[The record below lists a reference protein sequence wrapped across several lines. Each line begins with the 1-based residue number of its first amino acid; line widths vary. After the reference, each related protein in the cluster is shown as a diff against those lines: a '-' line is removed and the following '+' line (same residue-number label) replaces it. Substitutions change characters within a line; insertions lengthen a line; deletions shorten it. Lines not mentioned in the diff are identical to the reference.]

1 MGSGSTAWPRS
12 SCPNDRIE
20 SDRGLEKGNIMDEN
34 NNKPLDEQNQKLDLV
49 PDGNDG
55 GKAPLKRKVV
65 IGAAVALVV
74 AGLGLGGAWAT
85 GAFAP
90 KSEITKIEVDSDG
103 GKKQVSEKTDQTVD
117 WAVKIE
123 AEGVTADSSPLIT
136 RYVCTDGDDKGSE
149 FYHATSASDAI
160 EGKDSVRLT
169 EGTWEI
175 TAIPII
181 NPDGSITTPAGGGE
195 HAVSGDQKGSGS
207 TEFTGETKPAEN
219 VTQDDIDKVLDKVN
233 EAVSKGDSTLTGDAG
248 KDVVNKVTDNASK
261 APAADKEKV
270 EEKKDAAADSAAKAE
285 EKKADT
291 AKPSTGSGS
300 TSSKPSSGSTSKPSH
315 EHTWQAQY
323 RNDPVYETRT
333 RTVVDQDAWDEQ
345 VCIGSHIVFS
355 DGAVFYDA
363 AAAANYQESKA
374 MAGTPVSYYTV
385 DDYKTVHHEAVT
397 HQETYQVQTGTKQV
411 LTGYRCSGCGA
422 TK

>member
-1 MGSGSTAWPRS
+1 
-12 SCPNDRIE
+12 
-20 SDRGLEKGNIMDEN
+20 MDEN
-34 NNKPLDEQNQKLDLV
+34 KSKSQDELDQELDLV
-49 PDGNDG
+49 PDGSGVDTM
-55 GKAPLKRKVV
+55 PLKRKVA

-90 KSEITKIEVDSDG
+90 KPETAKVEAGTGSN
-103 GKKQVSEKTDQTVD
+103 KKQVSDKAEATAD
-117 WAVKIE
+117 WTVKIE

-136 RYVCTDGDDKGSE
+136 RYVCTDGAEAGTE
-149 FYHATSASDAI
+149 FYHATPASDAI
-160 EGKDSVRLT
+160 EGKDSVRLA

-181 NPDGSITTPAGGGE
+181 NPDGSITTPAGGGKQ
-195 HAVSGDQKGSGS
+195 AVSGDHKSSGS

-233 EAVSKGDSTLTGDAG
+233 EAVSKGDGTLTGDAG

-270 EEKKDAAADSAAKAE
+270 EEKKDAATDSAVKAE
-285 EKKADT
+285 DKKTDA

-300 TSSKPSSGSTSKPSH
+300 APSKSDSKPSSGSSSKPSH

-323 RNDPVYETRT
+323 RSEPVYTTETY
-333 RTVVDQDAWDEQ
+333 TVVDQEAWDEQ
-345 VCIGSHIVFS
+345 VRSGSHFLFS
-355 DGAVFYDA
+355 DGHICYDSMDA
-363 AAAANYQESKA
+363 MNYQFDT
-374 MAGTPVSYYTV
+374 GCSYSVV

-397 HQETYQVQTGTKQV
+397 HQETRQVQTGTKQV

>member
-1 MGSGSTAWPRS
+1 
-12 SCPNDRIE
+12 
-20 SDRGLEKGNIMDEN
+20 MDEN
-34 NNKPLDEQNQKLDLV
+34 DNKLQDELDQELDLV
-49 PDGNDG
+49 PDGDDG
-55 GKAPLKRKVV
+55 GTMPLKRKVA

-85 GAFAP
+85 GAFTP
-90 KSEITKIEVDSDG
+90 KSETAKVEVKSG
-103 GKKQVSEKTDQTVD
+103 TNKKQVADKAEASVD
-117 WAVKIE
+117 WTVKIE

-136 RYVCTDGDDKGSE
+136 RYVCTDGADEGVE
-149 FYHATSASDAI
+149 FYHATPASDAI
-160 EGKDSVRLT
+160 EGKDSVQLT

-195 HAVSGDQKGSGS
+195 QAVPGDHKGSGS
-207 TEFTGETKPAEN
+207 TEFTGETKPAED

-233 EAVSKGDSTLTGDAG
+233 DAVSKGDGTLTGDAG

-270 EEKKDAAADSAAKAE
+270 EEKKDAATDSAAKAE
-285 EKKADT
+285 EKKAD
-291 AKPSTGSGS
+291 AVKPSTGSS
-300 TSSKPSSGSTSKPSH
+300 SAPSKSDSKPSSGSTSKPSH

-323 RNDPVYETRT
+323 RTEPVYTTETYT
-333 RTVVDQDAWDEQ
+333 IVDQDAWEEQ
-345 VCIGSHIVFS
+345 VRVGSHFLFS
-355 DGAVFYDA
+355 DGHICYDSMEA
-363 AAAANYQESKA
+363 MNYQFDT
-374 MAGTPVSYYTV
+374 GCSYSVV
-385 DDYKTVHHEAVT
+385 DDYKTIRHEAVT
-397 HQETYQVQTGTKQV
+397 HQGTRQVQTGTKQV

>member
-1 MGSGSTAWPRS
+1 
-12 SCPNDRIE
+12 
-20 SDRGLEKGNIMDEN
+20 MDEN
-34 NNKPLDEQNQKLDLV
+34 DNKPQDELDQELNLV
-49 PDGNDG
+49 PDGDG
-55 GKAPLKRKVV
+55 GGTMPLKRKVA

-85 GAFAP
+85 GAFTPTPESSKVEAG
-90 KSEITKIEVDSDG
+90 TG
-103 GKKQVSEKTDQTVD
+103 ANKKQVSDKAESTVD
-117 WAVKIE
+117 WTVKIE

-136 RYVCTDGDDKGSE
+136 RYVCTDGAEAGTE
-149 FYHATSASDAI
+149 FYHATPASDAI

-181 NPDGSITTPAGGGE
+181 NQDGSITTPAGGGE
-195 HAVSGDQKGSGS
+195 QAVPGDHKGSGS
-207 TEFTGETKPAEN
+207 TDFTGETKPAGD

-233 EAVSKGDSTLTGDAG
+233 DAISKGDGTLTGDAG

-270 EEKKDAAADSAAKAE
+270 EEKKDAATDSAVKAE
-285 EKKADT
+285 DKKTDA

-300 TSSKPSSGSTSKPSH
+300 APSKSDSKPSSGSSNKPSH

-323 RNDPVYETRT
+323 RSEPVYTTEYYTI
-333 RTVVDQDAWDEQ
+333 VDQEAWDEQ
-345 VCIGSHIVFS
+345 VRSGSHFLFS
-355 DGAVFYDA
+355 DGHICYDSMEA
-363 AAAANYQESKA
+363 MNYQFDT
-374 MAGTPVSYYTV
+374 GCSYSVV
-385 DDYKTVHHEAVT
+385 DDYKTIHHEAVT
-397 HQETYQVQTGTKQV
+397 HQGTRQVQTGTKQV

>member
-1 MGSGSTAWPRS
+1 
-12 SCPNDRIE
+12 
-20 SDRGLEKGNIMDEN
+20 MDEN
-34 NNKPLDEQNQKLDLV
+34 NLNTQDGQGPNLV
-49 PDGNDG
+49 PGSGDGN
-55 GKAPLKRKVV
+55 KWPLKRKVA
-65 IGAAVALVV
+65 IGATVALVV

-85 GAFAP
+85 GAFTPRPETSKVEAG
-90 KSEITKIEVDSDG
+90 TAAN
-103 GKKQVSEKTDQTVD
+103 KKQVSDKAEATVD

-123 AEGVTADSSPLIT
+123 AGGVTADSSPLIT
-136 RYVCTDGDDKGSE
+136 RYVCTDGADKGVE

-160 EGKDSVRLT
+160 EGKGGVQLT

-195 HAVSGDQKGSGS
+195 QVVSGDKKHSGN
-207 TEFTGETKPAEN
+207 TEFTGDTKPAGD

-233 EAVSKGDSTLTGDAG
+233 EAVSKGDGTLTGDAG

-270 EEKKDAAADSAAKAE
+270 EEKKDAATDSAVKTE
-285 EKKADT
+285 DKKTDAV
-291 AKPSTGSGS
+291 KPSAPSGS
-300 TSSKPSSGSTSKPSH
+300 APSKPDSKPSSGSSGKPSH

-323 RNDPVYETRT
+323 RAEPVYTTEYY
-333 RTVVDQDAWDEQ
+333 TVVDQEAWDEQ

-374 MAGTPVSYYTV
+374 LAGTPVSYHTV
-385 DDYKTVHHEAVT
+385 DDFKTIHHEAVT
-397 HQETYQVQTGTKQV
+397 HQGTRQVQTGTKQV

>member
-1 MGSGSTAWPRS
+1 
-12 SCPNDRIE
+12 
-20 SDRGLEKGNIMDEN
+20 MDEN
-34 NNKPLDEQNQKLDLV
+34 NFNAQDGQGPNYV
-49 PDGNDG
+49 PDGGDG
-55 GKAPLKRKVV
+55 NKLPLKRKVA
-65 IGAAVALVV
+65 IGATVALVV
-74 AGLGLGGAWAT
+74 AGLGLGAAWAT

-103 GKKQVSEKTDQTVD
+103 GKKQVSEKTDKTVD

-136 RYVCTDGDDKGSE
+136 RYVCTDGADEGVE

-181 NPDGSITTPAGGGE
+181 NADGSITTPAGGGE
-195 HAVSGDQKGSGS
+195 QAVSGASKDSGN
-207 TEFTGETKPAEN
+207 TEFTGDTKPAEN

-233 EAVSKGDSTLTGDAG
+233 EAVSKGDGTLTGDAG

-270 EEKKDAAADSAAKAE
+270 EEKKDVATDSAVKAE
-285 EKKADT
+285 VVKTDA

-300 TSSKPSSGSTSKPSH
+300 APSKSDSKPSSGSSSKPSH

-355 DGAVFYDA
+355 DGAIFYDA

>member
-1 MGSGSTAWPRS
+1 
-12 SCPNDRIE
+12 
-20 SDRGLEKGNIMDEN
+20 MDEK
-34 NNKPLDEQNQKLDLV
+34 NNKLQDELDQELDLV
-49 PDGNDG
+49 PDGSGDG
-55 GKAPLKRKVV
+55 TMPLKRKVA

-85 GAFAP
+85 GAFTP
-90 KSEITKIEVDSDG
+90 KPETVKVEAGTGSN
-103 GKKQVSEKTDQTVD
+103 KKQVSDKAEPTVD
-117 WAVKIE
+117 WTVKIE

-136 RYVCTDGDDKGSE
+136 RYVCTDGAEAGAE
-149 FYHATSASDAI
+149 FYHATPASDAI

-181 NPDGSITTPAGGGE
+181 NADGSITTPAGGGKQ
-195 HAVSGDQKGSGS
+195 AVPGDQKNSGS
-207 TEFTGETKPAEN
+207 TEFTGETKPAGD

-233 EAVSKGDSTLTGDAG
+233 EAVSKGDGTLTGDAG

-270 EEKKDAAADSAAKAE
+270 EEKKDAATDSAAKAE
-285 EKKADT
+285 EKKAD
-291 AKPSTGSGS
+291 AVKPSTGSNS
-300 TSSKPSSGSTSKPSH
+300 APSKSDSKPSSGSTSKPSH

-323 RNDPVYETRT
+323 RSEPVYTTETYT
-333 RTVVDQDAWDEQ
+333 IVDQKAWDEQ
-345 VCIGSHIVFS
+345 VRSGSHYLFS
-355 DGAVFYDA
+355 DGAVFYDDYQ
-363 AAAANYQESKA
+363 AANYQESKA
-374 MAGTPVSYYTV
+374 LSGTPVSYTLV
-385 DDYKTVHHEAVT
+385 DDYKTIHHEAVT
-397 HQETYQVQTGTKQV
+397 HQETRQVQTGTKQV

>member
-1 MGSGSTAWPRS
+1 
-12 SCPNDRIE
+12 
-20 SDRGLEKGNIMDEN
+20 MDEN
-34 NNKPLDEQNQKLDLV
+34 NNPQDEQNQGLDLV

-55 GKAPLKRKVV
+55 GKSPLKRKVA

-90 KSEITKIEVDSDG
+90 KPEAAKVEAGTGSN
-103 GKKQVSEKTDQTVD
+103 KKQVSDKAEPTVD
-117 WAVKIE
+117 WTVRIE

-136 RYVCTDGDDKGSE
+136 RYVCTDGAEEGTE
-149 FYHATSASDAI
+149 FYHATPASDAI

-181 NPDGSITTPAGGGE
+181 NPDGSITTPTGGGE
-195 HAVSGDQKGSGS
+195 QAVSGASKDSGN
-207 TEFTGETKPAEN
+207 TEFTGDTKPAEN

-233 EAVSKGDSTLTGDAG
+233 EAVSKGDGTLTGDAG

-261 APAADKEKV
+261 APGADKEKV
-270 EEKKDAAADSAAKAE
+270 EEKKDAATDSAAKAE
-285 EKKADT
+285 EKKAD
-291 AKPSTGSGS
+291 AVKPSTGSS
-300 TSSKPSSGSTSKPSH
+300 SAPSKSDSKPSSGSASKPSH

-323 RNDPVYETRT
+323 RTEAVYETRT
-333 RTVVDQDAWDEQ
+333 RTVIDQAAWDET
-345 VCIGSHIVFS
+345 VSAGYDEFRFS
-355 DGAVFYDA
+355 DGYVTTSLTDA
-363 AAAANYQESKA
+363 INHQDSTGCSYSIY
-374 MAGTPVSYYTV
+374 TPQV
-385 DDYKTVHHEAVT
+385 TVHHDAVT
-397 HQETYQVQTGTKQV
+397 HQEQYQVQTGTKQV

>member
-1 MGSGSTAWPRS
+1 
-12 SCPNDRIE
+12 
-20 SDRGLEKGNIMDEN
+20 MDEN
-34 NNKPLDEQNQKLDLV
+34 NVETQEELNRDTDLT
-49 PDGNDG
+49 PNGSDG
-55 GKAPLKRKVV
+55 GKAPLKRKVA

-90 KSEITKIEVDSDG
+90 KSEITKIEVDSDD

-136 RYVCTDGDDKGSE
+136 RYVCTDGAEAGTE
-149 FYHATSASDAI
+149 FYHATPASDAI
-160 EGKDSVRLT
+160 EGKDSVRLA

-195 HAVSGDQKGSGS
+195 QAVSGDQKGSGS

-233 EAVSKGDSTLTGDAG
+233 EAVTKGDSTLTGDAG

-285 EKKADT
+285 EKKAD
-291 AKPSTGSGS
+291 AVKPSTGS
-300 TSSKPSSGSTSKPSH
+300 SSAPSKSDPKPSSGSSSKPSH

-345 VCIGSHIVFS
+345 VLSGSHYQFS
-355 DGAVFYDA
+355 DGYVTSDDA
-363 AAAANYQESKA
+363 DAWAHQKA
-374 MAGTPVSYYTV
+374 THASYTV
-385 DDYKTVHHEAVT
+385 VDEYTTVHHEAVT

>member
-1 MGSGSTAWPRS
+1 
-12 SCPNDRIE
+12 
-20 SDRGLEKGNIMDEN
+20 MDEN
-34 NNKPLDEQNQKLDLV
+34 NSKSQDELDQELDLV
-49 PDGNDG
+49 PDGSGDG
-55 GKAPLKRKVV
+55 TMPLKRKVA

-74 AGLGLGGAWAT
+74 AGLGLGGAWAS
-85 GAFAP
+85 GAFTP
-90 KSEITKIEVDSDG
+90 KPETAKVEAGSGSN
-103 GKKQVSEKTDQTVD
+103 KKQVSDKAEPTVD
-117 WAVKIE
+117 WTVKIE

-136 RYVCTDGDDKGSE
+136 RYVCTDGADEGVE

-160 EGKDSVRLT
+160 EGKDSVQLT

-181 NPDGSITTPAGGGE
+181 NPDGSITTPSGGGE
-195 HAVSGDQKGSGS
+195 QTVPGDHKNTGS
-207 TEFTGETKPAEN
+207 TEFTGETKPAGD
-219 VTQDDIDKVLDKVN
+219 VTQDDIDKILDKVN
-233 EAVSKGDSTLTGDAG
+233 EAVSKGDGTLTGDAG

-270 EEKKDAAADSAAKAE
+270 EEEKDAATDSAAKAE
-285 EKKADT
+285 EKKVDAV
-291 AKPSTGSGS
+291 KPSTGSS
-300 TSSKPSSGSTSKPSH
+300 SAPSKSDSKPSSGSASKPSH

-345 VCIGSHIVFS
+345 VLCGSHAVCS
-355 DGAVFYDA
+355 DGSVFYDNA
-363 AAAANYQESKA
+363 ALAAYCKKMA

-385 DDYKTVHHEAVT
+385 DDYTTVHHEAVT

>member
-1 MGSGSTAWPRS
+1 MDDNNLNAQDGQG
-12 SCPNDRIE
+12 PNY
-20 SDRGLEKGNIMDEN
+20 
-34 NNKPLDEQNQKLDLV
+34 V
-49 PDGNDG
+49 PNGGDG
-55 GKAPLKRKVV
+55 GKTPLKRKVA
-65 IGAAVALVV
+65 IGATVALVV

-117 WAVKIE
+117 WAVKID
-123 AEGVTADSSPLIT
+123 AEGVTAESSPLIT
-136 RYVCTDGDDKGSE
+136 RYVCTDGADEGVE

-181 NPDGSITTPAGGGE
+181 NADGSITTPAGGGE
-195 HAVSGDQKGSGS
+195 QAVSGASKDSGS

-233 EAVSKGDSTLTGDAG
+233 EAVSKGDGTLTGDAG

-270 EEKKDAAADSAAKAE
+270 EEKKDAATDSAVKAE
-285 EKKADT
+285 VEKAD
-291 AKPSTGSGS
+291 AVKPSTGSGS
-300 TSSKPSSGSTSKPSH
+300 APSKSDSNPSSGSSSKPSH

-323 RNDPVYETRT
+323 RSEPVYTTEYYTI
-333 RTVVDQDAWDEQ
+333 VDQEAWDEQ
-345 VCIGSHIVFS
+345 VRSGSHFLFS
-355 DGAVFYDA
+355 DGHICYDSMEA
-363 AAAANYQESKA
+363 MNYQFDT
-374 MAGTPVSYYTV
+374 GCSYSVV
-385 DDYKTVHHEAVT
+385 DDYKTIHHEAVT
-397 HQETYQVQTGTKQV
+397 HQGTRQVQTGTKQV

>member
-1 MGSGSTAWPRS
+1 
-12 SCPNDRIE
+12 
-20 SDRGLEKGNIMDEN
+20 MDEN
-34 NNKPLDEQNQKLDLV
+34 DNKPQDELDQELNLV
-49 PDGNDG
+49 PDGDG
-55 GKAPLKRKVV
+55 GGTMPLKRKVA

-85 GAFAP
+85 GAFTPTPESSKVEAG
-90 KSEITKIEVDSDG
+90 TG
-103 GKKQVSEKTDQTVD
+103 ANKKQVSDKAEPTVD
-117 WAVKIE
+117 WTVKIE

-136 RYVCTDGDDKGSE
+136 RYVCTDGAEAGTE
-149 FYHATSASDAI
+149 FYHATPASDAI

-181 NPDGSITTPAGGGE
+181 NPDGSITTPSGGGE
-195 HAVSGDQKGSGS
+195 QDVSGDHKGSGS
-207 TEFTGETKPAEN
+207 TEFTGETKPAGD
-219 VTQDDIDKVLDKVN
+219 VAQDDIDKVLDKVN
-233 EAVSKGDSTLTGDAG
+233 EAVSKGDGTLTGDAG

-270 EEKKDAAADSAAKAE
+270 EEKKDAATDSAAKAE
-285 EKKADT
+285 EKKAD
-291 AKPSTGSGS
+291 AVKPSTGSNS
-300 TSSKPSSGSTSKPSH
+300 APSKSDSKPSSGSTSKPSH

-345 VCIGSHIVFS
+345 VLSGSHYQFS
-355 DGAVFYDA
+355 DGYVTSDDA
-363 AAAANYQESKA
+363 DAWAHQKA
-374 MAGTPVSYYTV
+374 THASYTVV
-385 DDYKTVHHEAVT
+385 DDYTTIHHEAVT

>member
-1 MGSGSTAWPRS
+1 MDDNNLNAQDGQG
-12 SCPNDRIE
+12 PNY
-20 SDRGLEKGNIMDEN
+20 
-34 NNKPLDEQNQKLDLV
+34 V
-49 PDGNDG
+49 PNGGDG
-55 GKAPLKRKVV
+55 GKTLLKRKVA
-65 IGAAVALVV
+65 IGATVALVV

-117 WAVKIE
+117 WAVKID
-123 AEGVTADSSPLIT
+123 AEGVTAESSPLIT
-136 RYVCTDGDDKGSE
+136 RYVCTDGADEGVE

-160 EGKDSVRLT
+160 EGKDSVQLT

-195 HAVSGDQKGSGS
+195 QAVSGESKDSGS
-207 TEFTGETKPAEN
+207 TEFTGETKPAGD

-233 EAVSKGDSTLTGDAG
+233 EAVSKGDGTLTGDAG

-270 EEKKDAAADSAAKAE
+270 EEKKDAAADSAVKAE
-285 EKKADT
+285 DKKTDA

-300 TSSKPSSGSTSKPSH
+300 APSKSDSKPSSGSSSKPSH

-323 RNDPVYETRT
+323 RNDPVYEIRT
-333 RTVVDQDAWDEQ
+333 RTVVDQAAWDET
-345 VCIGSHIVFS
+345 VSAGYDEFRFS
-355 DGAVFYDA
+355 DGYVTTSLTDA
-363 AAAANYQESKA
+363 INHQDSTGCSYSIY
-374 MAGTPVSYYTV
+374 TPQV
-385 DDYKTVHHEAVT
+385 TVHHDAVT
-397 HQETYQVQTGTKQV
+397 HQEQYQVQTGTKQV

>member
-1 MGSGSTAWPRS
+1 MDDNNLNAQDGQG
-12 SCPNDRIE
+12 PNY
-20 SDRGLEKGNIMDEN
+20 
-34 NNKPLDEQNQKLDLV
+34 V
-49 PDGNDG
+49 PNGGDG
-55 GKAPLKRKVV
+55 GKTLLKRKVA
-65 IGAAVALVV
+65 IGATVALVV

-117 WAVKIE
+117 WAVKID
-123 AEGVTADSSPLIT
+123 AEGVTAESSPLIT
-136 RYVCTDGDDKGSE
+136 RYVCTDGADGGVE

-181 NPDGSITTPAGGGE
+181 NQDGSITTPAGGGE
-195 HAVSGDQKGSGS
+195 QAVSGASKDSGS

-233 EAVSKGDSTLTGDAG
+233 EAVSKGDGTLTGDAG

-261 APAADKEKV
+261 APAVDKEKV
-270 EEKKDAAADSAAKAE
+270 EEKKDAATDSAVKAE
-285 EKKADT
+285 VEKAD
-291 AKPSTGSGS
+291 AVKPSTGSGPAPS
-300 TSSKPSSGSTSKPSH
+300 KSDSKPSSGSSSKPSH

-323 RNDPVYETRT
+323 RSEPVYTTEYYTI
-333 RTVVDQDAWDEQ
+333 VDQEAWDEQ
-345 VCIGSHIVFS
+345 VRSGSHFLFS
-355 DGAVFYDA
+355 DGHICYDSMEA
-363 AAAANYQESKA
+363 MNYQFDT
-374 MAGTPVSYYTV
+374 GCSYSVV
-385 DDYKTVHHEAVT
+385 DDYKTIHHEAVT
-397 HQETYQVQTGTKQV
+397 HQGTRQVQTGTKQV

>member
-1 MGSGSTAWPRS
+1 
-12 SCPNDRIE
+12 
-20 SDRGLEKGNIMDEN
+20 MDEN
-34 NNKPLDEQNQKLDLV
+34 NVETQEELNQDTDLT
-49 PDGNDG
+49 PNGSDG
-55 GKAPLKRKVV
+55 GKAPLKRRVA

-74 AGLGLGGAWAT
+74 AGLGLGGAWAL

-90 KSEITKIEVDSDG
+90 KSETAKVEVNSG
-103 GKKQVSEKTDQTVD
+103 AHKKQVSDKAEASVD
-117 WAVKIE
+117 WTVKID

-136 RYVCTDGDDKGSE
+136 RYVCTDGADKGVE

-160 EGKDSVRLT
+160 EGKGGVQLT

-195 HAVSGDQKGSGS
+195 QAVPGDHKHSGS
-207 TEFTGETKPAEN
+207 TEFAGETKPAGD
-219 VTQDDIDKVLDKVN
+219 VTQYDIDKVLDKVN
-233 EAVSKGDSTLTGDAG
+233 EAVSKGDGTLTGDAG

-270 EEKKDAAADSAAKAE
+270 EEKKDAATDSAAKAE
-285 EKKADT
+285 DKKPDSV
-291 AKPSTGSGS
+291 KPSTGSGS
-300 TSSKPSSGSTSKPSH
+300 APSKSDSKPSSGSTSKPSH

-323 RNDPVYETRT
+323 RSEPVYTTETY
-333 RTVVDQDAWDEQ
+333 TVVDQEAWDEQ
-345 VCIGSHIVFS
+345 VRSDSHFLFS
-355 DGAVFYDA
+355 DGHICYDSIDA
-363 AAAANYQESKA
+363 MNYQFDT
-374 MAGTPVSYYTV
+374 GCSYSVV

-397 HQETYQVQTGTKQV
+397 HQETRQVQTGTKQV

-422 TK
+422 SK

>member
-1 MGSGSTAWPRS
+1 
-12 SCPNDRIE
+12 
-20 SDRGLEKGNIMDEN
+20 MDEN
-34 NNKPLDEQNQKLDLV
+34 NLNAQDGQGPNFV
-49 PDGNDG
+49 PDGGDG
-55 GKAPLKRKVV
+55 NKLPLKRKVA
-65 IGAAVALVV
+65 IGATVALVV
-74 AGLGLGGAWAT
+74 AGLGLGGAWAA

-90 KSEITKIEVDSDG
+90 KSEITKIEVDGDG
-103 GKKQVSEKTDQTVD
+103 GKKQVSEKTDKTVD

-136 RYVCTDGDDKGSE
+136 RYVCTDGADEGVE
-149 FYHATSASDAI
+149 FCHATSASDAI

-181 NPDGSITTPAGGGE
+181 NADGSITTPAGDGDQ
-195 HAVSGDQKGSGS
+195 AVSGASKDSGS

-233 EAVSKGDSTLTGDAG
+233 EAVSKGDGTLTGDAG

-270 EEKKDAAADSAAKAE
+270 EEKKDVATDSAVKAE
-285 EKKADT
+285 VEKTDA

-300 TSSKPSSGSTSKPSH
+300 APSKSDSKPSSVSSGKPSH

-355 DGAVFYDA
+355 DGAIFYDA

>member
-1 MGSGSTAWPRS
+1 
-12 SCPNDRIE
+12 
-20 SDRGLEKGNIMDEN
+20 MDEN
-34 NNKPLDEQNQKLDLV
+34 NLNNQDDQGQDLNLV
-49 PDGNDG
+49 PDGG
-55 GKAPLKRKVV
+55 GSGKMPLKRKVA
-65 IGAAVALVV
+65 IGATVALVV
-74 AGLGLGGAWAT
+74 AGLGGAWVT

-90 KSEITKIEVDSDG
+90 KSEITKIEANGDS
-103 GKKQVSEKTDQTVD
+103 GKKQVSEKTEPAVD
-117 WAVKIE
+117 WTVKIE

-136 RYVCTDGDDKGSE
+136 RYVCIDGADKGIE

-160 EGKDSVRLT
+160 EGKGSIQLT

-181 NPDGSITTPAGGGE
+181 NQDGSITTPAGGGE
-195 HAVSGDQKGSGS
+195 QAVSGESKDSGS

-233 EAVSKGDSTLTGDAG
+233 EAVSKGDGTLTGDAG

-270 EEKKDAAADSAAKAE
+270 EEKKDSATDSAVKAE
-285 EKKADT
+285 DKKTDA

-300 TSSKPSSGSTSKPSH
+300 APSKSDSKPSSGSSSKPSH

-323 RNDPVYETRT
+323 RSDPVYETRT

-345 VCIGSHIVFS
+345 VRSGSHYLFS
-355 DGAVFYDA
+355 DGAVFYDDYQ
-363 AAAANYQESKA
+363 AANYQESKA
-374 MAGTPVSYYTV
+374 LSGTPVSYTLV

>member
-1 MGSGSTAWPRS
+1 
-12 SCPNDRIE
+12 
-20 SDRGLEKGNIMDEN
+20 MDEN
-34 NNKPLDEQNQKLDLV
+34 SLNNQDGQDQGLNLV
-49 PDGNDG
+49 PDGDSS
-55 GKAPLKRKVV
+55 GKMPLKRKVA
-65 IGAAVALVV
+65 IGATVALVV

-90 KSEITKIEVDSDG
+90 KSEITKIEVDSDSN
-103 GKKQVSEKTDQTVD
+103 KKQVSEKTGAAVD
-117 WAVKIE
+117 WTVKIE

-136 RYVCTDGDDKGSE
+136 RYVCTDGADKGVE
-149 FYHATSASDAI
+149 FFHATSASDAI
-160 EGKDSVRLT
+160 EGKDSVQLT

-175 TAIPII
+175 SAIPII

-195 HAVSGDQKGSGS
+195 QAVSGASKDSGS

-233 EAVSKGDSTLTGDAG
+233 EAVSKGDGTLTGDAG

-270 EEKKDAAADSAAKAE
+270 EEKKDSATDSAVKAE
-285 EKKADT
+285 DKKTDA
-291 AKPSTGSGS
+291 AKPSTGSAS
-300 TSSKPSSGSTSKPSH
+300 APSKSDSKPSSGSSNKPSH

-345 VCIGSHIVFS
+345 VLSGSHYQFS
-355 DGAVFYDA
+355 DGYVTSDDA
-363 AAAANYQESKA
+363 DAWAHQKA
-374 MAGTPVSYYTV
+374 THASYTVV
-385 DDYKTVHHEAVT
+385 DDYTTIHHEAVM

>member
-1 MGSGSTAWPRS
+1 
-12 SCPNDRIE
+12 
-20 SDRGLEKGNIMDEN
+20 MDEN
-34 NNKPLDEQNQKLDLV
+34 KSKSQDELDQDLDLV
-49 PDGNDG
+49 PDGG
-55 GKAPLKRKVV
+55 GTMPLKRKVA
-65 IGAAVALVV
+65 IGAAVVLVV

-90 KSEITKIEVDSDG
+90 KPETSKVEAGTG
-103 GKKQVSEKTDQTVD
+103 TNKKQVSDKVEPTVD
-117 WAVKIE
+117 WTVKIE

-136 RYVCTDGDDKGSE
+136 RYVCTDGADEGAE
-149 FYHATSASDAI
+149 FYHATPASDAI

-181 NPDGSITTPAGGGE
+181 NPDGSITTPSGGGE
-195 HAVSGDQKGSGS
+195 QAVSGDHKNTGS
-207 TEFTGETKPAEN
+207 TEFTGETKPAGD

-233 EAVSKGDSTLTGDAG
+233 EAVSKGDGTLTGDAG

-270 EEKKDAAADSAAKAE
+270 EEKKDAATDSAAKAE
-285 EKKADT
+285 EKKAD
-291 AKPSTGSGS
+291 AVKPSTGSNS
-300 TSSKPSSGSTSKPSH
+300 APSKSDSKPSSGSTSKPSH

-323 RNDPVYETRT
+323 RSEPVYTTETY
-333 RTVVDQDAWDEQ
+333 TVVDQEAWDEQ
-345 VCIGSHIVFS
+345 VRSGSHYLFS
-355 DGAVFYDA
+355 DGAVFYDDYQ
-363 AAAANYQESKA
+363 AANYQESKA
-374 MAGTPVSYYTV
+374 LSGTPVSYTLV
-385 DDYKTVHHEAVT
+385 DDYKTIHHEAVT
-397 HQETYQVQTGTKQV
+397 HQETRQVQTGTKQV

>member
-1 MGSGSTAWPRS
+1 
-12 SCPNDRIE
+12 
-20 SDRGLEKGNIMDEN
+20 MDEN
-34 NNKPLDEQNQKLDLV
+34 DNKPQDELDQELNLV
-49 PDGNDG
+49 PDGDG
-55 GKAPLKRKVV
+55 GGTMPLKRKVAV
-65 IGAAVALVV
+65 GAAVALVV

-90 KSEITKIEVDSDG
+90 KPETAKVEAGTGSN
-103 GKKQVSEKTDQTVD
+103 KKQVSDKAEPTVD
-117 WAVKIE
+117 WTVKIE

-136 RYVCTDGDDKGSE
+136 RYVCTDGAEAGTE
-149 FYHATSASDAI
+149 FYHATPASDAI
-160 EGKDSVRLT
+160 EGKDSVRLA

-195 HAVSGDQKGSGS
+195 QAVSGDQKGSGS
-207 TEFTGETKPAEN
+207 TEFTGETKPAGD

-233 EAVSKGDSTLTGDAG
+233 EAVSKGDGTLTGDAG

-270 EEKKDAAADSAAKAE
+270 EEKKDAATDSAAKAE
-285 EKKADT
+285 EKKAD
-291 AKPSTGSGS
+291 AVKPSTGSNS
-300 TSSKPSSGSTSKPSH
+300 APSKSDSKPSSGSTSKPSH

-323 RNDPVYETRT
+323 RSEPVYTTETY
-333 RTVVDQDAWDEQ
+333 TVVDQEAWDEQ
-345 VCIGSHIVFS
+345 VRSGSHFLFS
-355 DGAVFYDA
+355 DGHICYDSMDA
-363 AAAANYQESKA
+363 MNYQFDT
-374 MAGTPVSYYTV
+374 GCSYSVV

-397 HQETYQVQTGTKQV
+397 HQETRQVQTGTKQV

-422 TK
+422 SK

>member
-1 MGSGSTAWPRS
+1 
-12 SCPNDRIE
+12 
-20 SDRGLEKGNIMDEN
+20 MDEN
-34 NNKPLDEQNQKLDLV
+34 NFNNQDDQGQDLNLI
-49 PDGNDG
+49 PDGG
-55 GKAPLKRKVV
+55 GSGKMPLKRKVA
-65 IGAAVALVV
+65 IGATVALVV
-74 AGLGLGGAWAT
+74 SGLGLGGAWAT

-90 KSEITKIEVDSDG
+90 KSEITKIEADGDS
-103 GKKQVSEKTDQTVD
+103 GKKQVSEKTEPAVD

-175 TAIPII
+175 SAIPII

-195 HAVSGDQKGSGS
+195 QAVSGDQKGSGS

-285 EKKADT
+285 EKKAD
-291 AKPSTGSGS
+291 AVKPSTGSGS
-300 TSSKPSSGSTSKPSH
+300 TASKSDSKPSSGSTSKPSH

-333 RTVVDQDAWDEQ
+333 RTVVDQDAWVEQ
-345 VCIGSHIVFS
+345 VLSGSHYQFS
-355 DGAVFYDA
+355 DGYVTSDDA
-363 AAAANYQESKA
+363 DAWAHQKA
-374 MAGTPVSYYTV
+374 THASYTVV
-385 DDYKTVHHEAVT
+385 DDYTTIHHEAVT

>member
-1 MGSGSTAWPRS
+1 
-12 SCPNDRIE
+12 
-20 SDRGLEKGNIMDEN
+20 MDEN
-34 NNKPLDEQNQKLDLV
+34 KSKSQDELDQDLDLV
-49 PDGNDG
+49 PDGG
-55 GKAPLKRKVV
+55 GTMPLKRKVA
-65 IGAAVALVV
+65 IGAAVVLVV

-85 GAFAP
+85 GAFTP
-90 KSEITKIEVDSDG
+90 KPETAKVEAGTGSN
-103 GKKQVSEKTDQTVD
+103 KKQVSDKAEPTVD
-117 WAVKIE
+117 WTVKIE

-136 RYVCTDGDDKGSE
+136 RYVCTDGADEGAE
-149 FYHATSASDAI
+149 FYHATPASDAI

-181 NPDGSITTPAGGGE
+181 NPDGSITTPSGGGE
-195 HAVSGDQKGSGS
+195 QAVSGDHKNTGS
-207 TEFTGETKPAEN
+207 TEFTGETKPAGD

-233 EAVSKGDSTLTGDAG
+233 EAVSKGDGTLTGDAG

-270 EEKKDAAADSAAKAE
+270 EEKKDAATDSAAKAE
-285 EKKADT
+285 EKKAD
-291 AKPSTGSGS
+291 AVKPSTGSNS
-300 TSSKPSSGSTSKPSH
+300 APSKSDSKPSSGSTSKPSH

-323 RNDPVYETRT
+323 RSEPVYETRT
-333 RTVVDQDAWDEQ
+333 RTVIDQDAWDEQ

>member
-1 MGSGSTAWPRS
+1 
-12 SCPNDRIE
+12 
-20 SDRGLEKGNIMDEN
+20 MDESN
-34 NNKPLDEQNQKLDLV
+34 LNAQDGQGPNFV
-49 PDGNDG
+49 PDGGDG
-55 GKAPLKRKVV
+55 NKLPLKRKVA
-65 IGAAVALVV
+65 IGATVALVV

-90 KSEITKIEVDSDG
+90 KSEITKIEADG
-103 GKKQVSEKTDQTVD
+103 DGVKKQVSEKADQTVD

-136 RYVCTDGDDKGSE
+136 RYVCTDGADEGVE
-149 FYHATSASDAI
+149 FYHATPASDAI
-160 EGKDSVRLT
+160 EGKDSVQLT

-181 NPDGSITTPAGGGE
+181 NADGSITTPAGGGE
-195 HAVSGDQKGSGS
+195 QAVSGASKDSGN
-207 TEFTGETKPAEN
+207 TEFAGDTKPAGN

-233 EAVSKGDSTLTGDAG
+233 EAVSKGDGTLTGDAG

-270 EEKKDAAADSAAKAE
+270 EEKKDAATDSAV
-285 EKKADT
+285 KADDKKT
-291 AKPSTGSGS
+291 DATKPSTGSGS
-300 TSSKPSSGSTSKPSH
+300 APSKSDSKPSSGSSSKPSH

-345 VCIGSHIVFS
+345 VCVGSHIVFS
-355 DGAVFYDA
+355 DGAIFYDA

>member
-1 MGSGSTAWPRS
+1 
-12 SCPNDRIE
+12 
-20 SDRGLEKGNIMDEN
+20 MDEN
-34 NNKPLDEQNQKLDLV
+34 NLKAQEGQGPNLV
-49 PDGNDG
+49 PDGDDG
-55 GKAPLKRKVV
+55 AKKSLKRKITV
-65 IGAAVALVV
+65 GAAVVLVV

-90 KSEITKIEVDSDG
+90 KSEITKIEADSDG

-136 RYVCTDGDDKGSE
+136 RYVCTDGADEGVE
-149 FYHATSASDAI
+149 FYHAASASDAI
-160 EGKDSVRLT
+160 EGKDSVQLT

-181 NPDGSITTPAGGGE
+181 NQDGSITTPAGGGE
-195 HAVSGDQKGSGS
+195 QAVSGASKDSGN

-233 EAVSKGDSTLTGDAG
+233 EAVSKGDGTLTGDAG

-270 EEKKDAAADSAAKAE
+270 EEKKYAATDSAVKAGD
-285 EKKADT
+285 KKTDA

-300 TSSKPSSGSTSKPSH
+300 APSKSDSKPSSGSPSKPSH

-323 RNDPVYETRT
+323 RSEPVYTTEYYTI
-333 RTVVDQDAWDEQ
+333 VDQKAWDEQ
-345 VCIGSHIVFS
+345 VRSGSHFLFS
-355 DGAVFYDA
+355 DGHICYDSMETM
-363 AAAANYQESKA
+363 NYQFDT
-374 MAGTPVSYYTV
+374 GCSYSVV
-385 DDYKTVHHEAVT
+385 DDYKTIHHEAVT
-397 HQETYQVQTGTKQV
+397 HQGTRQVQTGTKQV

>member
-1 MGSGSTAWPRS
+1 
-12 SCPNDRIE
+12 
-20 SDRGLEKGNIMDEN
+20 MDEN
-34 NNKPLDEQNQKLDLV
+34 NLNTQDGQGPNLV
-49 PDGNDG
+49 PDGGDG
-55 GKAPLKRKVV
+55 NKLPLKRKVV
-65 IGAAVALVV
+65 IGVAVALVV

-85 GAFAP
+85 GAFTP
-90 KSEITKIEVDSDG
+90 KSETAKVEVDSG
-103 GKKQVSEKTDQTVD
+103 AHKKQVSEKAEATVD
-117 WAVKIE
+117 WTVKIE
-123 AEGVTADSSPLIT
+123 ADGVTADSSPLIT

-175 TAIPII
+175 SAIPII

-195 HAVSGDQKGSGS
+195 QAVSGDQKGSGS
-207 TEFTGETKPAEN
+207 TEFTGETKPAGD

-285 EKKADT
+285 EKKAD
-291 AKPSTGSGS
+291 AVKPSTGSGS
-300 TSSKPSSGSTSKPSH
+300 TASKSDSKPSSGSTSKPSH

-333 RTVVDQDAWDEQ
+333 RTVVDQAAWDET
-345 VCIGSHIVFS
+345 VSAGYDEFRFS
-355 DGAVFYDA
+355 DGYVTTSLTDA
-363 AAAANYQESKA
+363 INHQDSTGCSYSIY
-374 MAGTPVSYYTV
+374 TPQV
-385 DDYKTVHHEAVT
+385 TVHHDAVT
-397 HQETYQVQTGTKQV
+397 HQEQYQVQTGTKQV

>member
-1 MGSGSTAWPRS
+1 
-12 SCPNDRIE
+12 
-20 SDRGLEKGNIMDEN
+20 MDEN
-34 NNKPLDEQNQKLDLV
+34 DNKPQDELDQELDLV
-49 PDGNDG
+49 PDGDG
-55 GKAPLKRKVV
+55 GGTMPLKRKVA

-85 GAFAP
+85 GAFTPTPESSKVEAG
-90 KSEITKIEVDSDG
+90 TG
-103 GKKQVSEKTDQTVD
+103 ANKKQVSDKAESTVD
-117 WAVKIE
+117 WTVKIE

-136 RYVCTDGDDKGSE
+136 RYVCTDGAEEGTE
-149 FYHATSASDAI
+149 FYHATPASDAI

-181 NPDGSITTPAGGGE
+181 NPDGSITTPTGGGE
-195 HAVSGDQKGSGS
+195 QAVSGASKDSGN
-207 TEFTGETKPAEN
+207 TEFTGDTKPAEN

-233 EAVSKGDSTLTGDAG
+233 DAISKGDGTLTGDAG

-270 EEKKDAAADSAAKAE
+270 EEKKDAATDSAAKAE
-285 EKKADT
+285 EKKAD
-291 AKPSTGSGS
+291 AVKPSTGSNS
-300 TSSKPSSGSTSKPSH
+300 ATSKSDSKPSSGSTSKPSH

-323 RNDPVYETRT
+323 RSEPVYTTETY
-333 RTVVDQDAWDEQ
+333 TVVDQKAWDEQ
-345 VCIGSHIVFS
+345 VRSGSHYLFS
-355 DGAVFYDA
+355 DGAVFYDDYQ
-363 AAAANYQESKA
+363 AANYQESKA
-374 MAGTPVSYYTV
+374 LSGTPVSYTLV
-385 DDYKTVHHEAVT
+385 DDYKTIHHEAVT
-397 HQETYQVQTGTKQV
+397 HQETRQVQTGTKQV

>member
-1 MGSGSTAWPRS
+1 
-12 SCPNDRIE
+12 
-20 SDRGLEKGNIMDEN
+20 MDEN
-34 NNKPLDEQNQKLDLV
+34 NLNTQDGQGPNYV
-49 PDGNDG
+49 PDGGDG
-55 GKAPLKRKVV
+55 NKLPLKRKVA
-65 IGAAVALVV
+65 IGATVALVV

-90 KSEITKIEVDSDG
+90 KSEVTKIEADSDG
-103 GKKQVSEKTDQTVD
+103 GKRQVSEKTDQTVD

-123 AEGVTADSSPLIT
+123 AEGVTVESSPLIT
-136 RYVCTDGDDKGSE
+136 RYVCTDGADEGVE

-160 EGKDSVRLT
+160 EGKDNVQLT

-175 TAIPII
+175 SAIPII

-195 HAVSGDQKGSGS
+195 QAVSGDLKDTGS
-207 TEFTGETKPAEN
+207 TEFTGETKPAGD

-233 EAVSKGDSTLTGDAG
+233 EAVSKGDGTLTGDAG

-270 EEKKDAAADSAAKAE
+270 EEKKDAATDSAVKAE
-285 EKKADT
+285 DKKTDA

-300 TSSKPSSGSTSKPSH
+300 APSKSDSKPSSGLSNKPSH

-323 RNDPVYETRT
+323 RSDPVYETRT

-345 VCIGSHIVFS
+345 ILSGSHAVCS
-355 DGAVFYDA
+355 DGSVFYDNA
-363 AAAANYQESKA
+363 ALAAYCKKMA

-385 DDYKTVHHEAVT
+385 DDYTTVHHEAVT

-411 LTGYRCSGCGA
+411 LIGYRCSGCGA

>member
-1 MGSGSTAWPRS
+1 
-12 SCPNDRIE
+12 
-20 SDRGLEKGNIMDEN
+20 MDEN
-34 NNKPLDEQNQKLDLV
+34 NLNTQDGQGPNLV
-49 PDGNDG
+49 PDGGDG
-55 GKAPLKRKVV
+55 NKLPLKRKVA
-65 IGAAVALVV
+65 IGATVALVV

-123 AEGVTADSSPLIT
+123 AEGVTAESSPLIT
-136 RYVCTDGDDKGSE
+136 RYVCTDGADEGVE

-181 NPDGSITTPAGGGE
+181 NQDGSITTPSGGGE
-195 HAVSGDQKGSGS
+195 QAVPGDHKGSGS
-207 TEFTGETKPAEN
+207 TDFAGETKPAGD

-233 EAVSKGDSTLTGDAG
+233 EAVSKGDGTLTGDAG

-270 EEKKDAAADSAAKAE
+270 EEKKDAATDSAAKAE
-285 EKKADT
+285 EKKAD
-291 AKPSTGSGS
+291 AVKPSTGS
-300 TSSKPSSGSTSKPSH
+300 SSAPSKSDSRPSSGSASKPSH

-345 VCIGSHIVFS
+345 VLSGSHAVCS
-355 DGAVFYDA
+355 DGSVFYDNA
-363 AAAANYQESKA
+363 ALAAYCKKMA

-385 DDYKTVHHEAVT
+385 DDYTTVHHEAVT

>member
-1 MGSGSTAWPRS
+1 
-12 SCPNDRIE
+12 
-20 SDRGLEKGNIMDEN
+20 MDEN
-34 NNKPLDEQNQKLDLV
+34 NLNTQDGQGPNLV
-49 PDGNDG
+49 PDGSDG
-55 GKAPLKRKVV
+55 NKLPLKRKVA
-65 IGAAVALVV
+65 IGATVALVV

-195 HAVSGDQKGSGS
+195 HAVSGDQKGSVS

-270 EEKKDAAADSAAKAE
+270 EEKKDAAADSAEKAE

-300 TSSKPSSGSTSKPSH
+300 TPSKSDSKPSSGSSSKPSH

-323 RNDPVYETRT
+323 RSEPVYTTEYYTI
-333 RTVVDQDAWDEQ
+333 VDQEAWDEQ
-345 VCIGSHIVFS
+345 VRSGSHFLFS
-355 DGAVFYDA
+355 DGHICYDSMEA
-363 AAAANYQESKA
+363 MNYQFDT
-374 MAGTPVSYYTV
+374 GCSYSVV
-385 DDYKTVHHEAVT
+385 DDYKTIHHEAVT
-397 HQETYQVQTGTKQV
+397 HQGTRQVQTGTKQV

>member
-1 MGSGSTAWPRS
+1 
-12 SCPNDRIE
+12 
-20 SDRGLEKGNIMDEN
+20 MDEN
-34 NNKPLDEQNQKLDLV
+34 NLNNQDGQDQGLNLV
-49 PDGNDG
+49 PDGG
-55 GKAPLKRKVV
+55 GSGKMPLKRKVA
-65 IGAAVALVV
+65 IGATVALVV

-90 KSEITKIEVDSDG
+90 KSEITKIEVDSDSN
-103 GKKQVSEKTDQTVD
+103 KKQVSEKTGAAVD
-117 WAVKIE
+117 WTVKIE

-136 RYVCTDGDDKGSE
+136 RYVCTDGADKGVE

-160 EGKDSVRLT
+160 EGKDSVQLT

-181 NPDGSITTPAGGGE
+181 NPDGSITTPAGGGVQ
-195 HAVSGDQKGSGS
+195 AVSGASKDSGS
-207 TEFTGETKPAEN
+207 TEFTGETKPAGD

-233 EAVSKGDSTLTGDAG
+233 EAVSKGDGTLTGDAG

-270 EEKKDAAADSAAKAE
+270 EEKKDAATDSAVKAE
-285 EKKADT
+285 DKKTDV

-300 TSSKPSSGSTSKPSH
+300 APSKSDSKSSSGSSNKPSH

-323 RNDPVYETRT
+323 RSDPVYETRT
-333 RTVVDQDAWDEQ
+333 RTVVDQDAWDET
-345 VCIGSHIVFS
+345 VNANYDEFRFS
-355 DGAVFYDA
+355 DGYVTTSLADA
-363 AAAANYQESKA
+363 INHQDITGCSYSIY
-374 MAGTPVSYYTV
+374 TPQVTI
-385 DDYKTVHHEAVT
+385 HHEAVT

>member
-1 MGSGSTAWPRS
+1 
-12 SCPNDRIE
+12 
-20 SDRGLEKGNIMDEN
+20 MDEN
-34 NNKPLDEQNQKLDLV
+34 NLNAQDGQGPNLV
-49 PDGNDG
+49 PDGDDG
-55 GKAPLKRKVV
+55 AKKSLKRKVA

-85 GAFAP
+85 GDFAP

-123 AEGVTADSSPLIT
+123 AEGVTAESSPLIT
-136 RYVCTDGDDKGSE
+136 RYVCTDGADEGVE

-181 NPDGSITTPAGGGE
+181 NADGSITTPAGGGE
-195 HAVSGDQKGSGS
+195 QAVSGVSKDSGN
-207 TEFTGETKPAEN
+207 TEFTGDTKPAEN

-233 EAVSKGDSTLTGDAG
+233 EAVSKGDGTLTGDAG

-270 EEKKDAAADSAAKAE
+270 EEKKDAAADSATKAE

-300 TSSKPSSGSTSKPSH
+300 APSKSDSKPSSGSSSKPSH

-323 RNDPVYETRT
+323 RSEPVYTTEYYTI
-333 RTVVDQDAWDEQ
+333 VDQEAWDEQ
-345 VCIGSHIVFS
+345 VRSGSHFLFS
-355 DGAVFYDA
+355 DGHICYDSMEA
-363 AAAANYQESKA
+363 MNYQFDT
-374 MAGTPVSYYTV
+374 GCSYSVV
-385 DDYKTVHHEAVT
+385 DDYKTIHHEAVT
-397 HQETYQVQTGTKQV
+397 HQGTRQVQTGTKQV

>member
-1 MGSGSTAWPRS
+1 
-12 SCPNDRIE
+12 
-20 SDRGLEKGNIMDEN
+20 MDEN
-34 NNKPLDEQNQKLDLV
+34 NLNTQDGQGPNLV
-49 PDGNDG
+49 PDGGDG
-55 GKAPLKRKVV
+55 NKLPLKRKVA
-65 IGAAVALVV
+65 IGATVALVV

-117 WAVKIE
+117 WAVKIQ

-136 RYVCTDGDDKGSE
+136 RYVCTDGADKGSE

-195 HAVSGDQKGSGS
+195 QAVSGDRKGSGS

-270 EEKKDAAADSAAKAE
+270 EEKKDAATDSAAKAE

-300 TSSKPSSGSTSKPSH
+300 APSKSDSKPSSGSSSKPSH

-323 RNDPVYETRT
+323 RSEPVYTTEYYTI
-333 RTVVDQDAWDEQ
+333 VDQEAWDEQ
-345 VCIGSHIVFS
+345 VRSGSHFLFS
-355 DGAVFYDA
+355 DGHICYDSMEA
-363 AAAANYQESKA
+363 MNYQFDT
-374 MAGTPVSYYTV
+374 GCSYSVV
-385 DDYKTVHHEAVT
+385 DDYKTIHHEAVT
-397 HQETYQVQTGTKQV
+397 HQGTRQVQTGTKQV

>member
-1 MGSGSTAWPRS
+1 
-12 SCPNDRIE
+12 
-20 SDRGLEKGNIMDEN
+20 MDEN
-34 NNKPLDEQNQKLDLV
+34 NLNAQDGQGPNFV
-49 PDGNDG
+49 PDGGDG
-55 GKAPLKRKVV
+55 NKLPLKRKVA
-65 IGAAVALVV
+65 IGATVALVV

-103 GKKQVSEKTDQTVD
+103 GKKQVSEKTDKTVD

-136 RYVCTDGDDKGSE
+136 RYVCTDGADEGVE
-149 FYHATSASDAI
+149 FCHATSASDAI
-160 EGKDSVRLT
+160 EGKDSVQLT

-181 NPDGSITTPAGGGE
+181 NADGSITTPAGGGE
-195 HAVSGDQKGSGS
+195 QAVSGASKDSGN
-207 TEFTGETKPAEN
+207 TEFTGDTKPAEN

-233 EAVSKGDSTLTGDAG
+233 EAVSKGDGTLTGDAG

-270 EEKKDAAADSAAKAE
+270 EEKKDVATDSAV
-285 EKKADT
+285 KADDKKT
-291 AKPSTGSGS
+291 DAAKPSTGSGS
-300 TSSKPSSGSTSKPSH
+300 APSKSDSKPSSGSSGKPSH

-323 RNDPVYETRT
+323 RTEPVYTTETY
-333 RTVVDQDAWDEQ
+333 TVVDQEAWDEQ
-345 VCIGSHIVFS
+345 VRSGSHYLFS
-355 DGAVFYDA
+355 DGAVFYDDYQ
-363 AAAANYQESKA
+363 AANYQESKA
-374 MAGTPVSYYTV
+374 LSGTPVSYTLV
-385 DDYKTVHHEAVT
+385 DDYKTIHHEAVT
-397 HQETYQVQTGTKQV
+397 HQETRQVQNGTKQV

>member
-1 MGSGSTAWPRS
+1 
-12 SCPNDRIE
+12 
-20 SDRGLEKGNIMDEN
+20 MDEN
-34 NNKPLDEQNQKLDLV
+34 NLNTQDGQGPNYV
-49 PDGNDG
+49 PDGGDDN
-55 GKAPLKRKVV
+55 KLPLKRKVA
-65 IGAAVALVV
+65 IGATVALVV

-90 KSEITKIEVDSDG
+90 KSEVTKIEADSDG
-103 GKKQVSEKTDQTVD
+103 GKKQASEKTDQTVD

-123 AEGVTADSSPLIT
+123 AEGVTAESSPLIT
-136 RYVCTDGDDKGSE
+136 RYVCTDGADEGVE

-181 NPDGSITTPAGGGE
+181 NQDGSITTPAGGGE
-195 HAVSGDQKGSGS
+195 QAVSGASKDSGS

-233 EAVSKGDSTLTGDAG
+233 EAVSKGDGTLTGDAG

-270 EEKKDAAADSAAKAE
+270 EEKKDAATDSAVKAE
-285 EKKADT
+285 VEKAD
-291 AKPSTGSGS
+291 AVKPSTGSGS
-300 TSSKPSSGSTSKPSH
+300 VPSKSDSKPSSGSSSKPSH

-323 RNDPVYETRT
+323 RSEPVYTTEYYTI
-333 RTVVDQDAWDEQ
+333 VDQEAWDEQ
-345 VCIGSHIVFS
+345 VRSGSHFLFS
-355 DGAVFYDA
+355 DGHICYDSMEA
-363 AAAANYQESKA
+363 MNYQFDT
-374 MAGTPVSYYTV
+374 GCSYSVV
-385 DDYKTVHHEAVT
+385 DDYKTIHHEAVT
-397 HQETYQVQTGTKQV
+397 HQGTRQVQTGTKQV

>member
-1 MGSGSTAWPRS
+1 
-12 SCPNDRIE
+12 
-20 SDRGLEKGNIMDEN
+20 MDEN
-34 NNKPLDEQNQKLDLV
+34 NLNTQDGQGPNYV
-49 PDGNDG
+49 PDGGDG
-55 GKAPLKRKVV
+55 NKLPLKRKVA
-65 IGAAVALVV
+65 IGATVALVV
-74 AGLGLGGAWAT
+74 TGLGLGGAWAT

-90 KSEITKIEVDSDG
+90 KSEITKIEADSDG

-123 AEGVTADSSPLIT
+123 AEGVTAESSPLIT
-136 RYVCTDGDDKGSE
+136 RYVCTDGADEGVE

-181 NPDGSITTPAGGGE
+181 NQDGSITTPAGGGE
-195 HAVSGDQKGSGS
+195 QAVSGASKDSGS

-233 EAVSKGDSTLTGDAG
+233 EAVSKGDGTLTGDAG
-248 KDVVNKVTDNASK
+248 KDVVNKVIDNASK

-270 EEKKDAAADSAAKAE
+270 EEKKDAATDSAVKAE
-285 EKKADT
+285 VEKAD
-291 AKPSTGSGS
+291 AVKPSTGSGS
-300 TSSKPSSGSTSKPSH
+300 VPSKSDSKASSGSSSKPSH

-323 RNDPVYETRT
+323 RSEPVYTTEYYTI
-333 RTVVDQDAWDEQ
+333 VDQEAWDEQ
-345 VCIGSHIVFS
+345 VRSGSHFLFS
-355 DGAVFYDA
+355 DGHICYDSMEA
-363 AAAANYQESKA
+363 MNYQFDT
-374 MAGTPVSYYTV
+374 GCSYSVV
-385 DDYKTVHHEAVT
+385 DDYKTIHHEAVT
-397 HQETYQVQTGTKQV
+397 HQGTRQVQTGTKQV